1 MMPSLSKLPVQ
12 SEGNPCPINNM
23 FLMNLHGF
31 TIPLMLF
38 PAHGMSWFTMPS
50 WPAGRPS
57 GQVLLKDIPGCG
69 GDGGQGS
76 HKVPVG
82 TECGQLRRGEPS
94 PKGGDGAGAEG
105 SPIWKEGSWKET

>member
-38 PAHGMSWFTMPS
+38 PAHGTSSFTMPS

-57 GQVLLKDIPGCG
+57 GQVLLKDTLDVVVTVARAVTKFLWAPNV
-69 GDGGQGS
+69 GS
-76 HKVPVG
+76 
-82 TECGQLRRGEPS
+82 
-94 PKGGDGAGAEG
+94 
-105 SPIWKEGSWKET
+105 